1 MKFFID
7 ILKGMVIGLA
17 NIIPGVSGGTM
28 MVSMGIYDTLI
39 YCITHLFKQF
49 KKSLMTLL
57 PFVVGMI
64 AALAI
69 LSNVITW
76 ALMDEF
82 AALPTNTLF
91 IGLILGGLPA
101 IFKQI
106 KGSKKRD
113 SILGGIL
120 FVLFF
125 ALVIFMAT
133 LKETQDTGAVIS
145 LSVLEVLKL
154 TLMGCIASAT
164 MVIPGVSGSMM
175 LMLMGYYYPVIGA
188 IKNLINAL
196 VALDGGAILY
206 NVGILLPFGIGV
218 VIGIFAIAKLIEILL
233 AKWKCITYGAILG
246 LVVASPFAILM
257 GLSLPGFNLVQV
269 IVSVLTFILGFA
281 AAWLLA
287 RKDEKPAACYLTI
300 ENAPVCNGQRRFFDA
315 ADAAG

>member
-57 PFVVGMI
+57 PFAIGMI

-76 ALMDEF
+76 ALTDEF
-82 AALPTNTLF
+82 ASLPTNTLF

-101 IFKQI
+101 IFKQV
-106 KGSKKRD
+106 K
-113 SILGGIL
+113 GIL

-287 RKDEKPAACYLTI
+287 RKDEKPAA
-300 ENAPVCNGQRRFFDA
+300 
-315 ADAAG
+315 